1 MYDTFLVHDEELLKK
16 YNNIW
21 DKISNLLRKGLMV
34 NKCRIID
41 TLKLR

>member
-21 DKISNLLRKGLMV
+21 DKISNLLNLGLNGKQV
-34 NKCRIID
+34 
-41 TLKLR
+41 